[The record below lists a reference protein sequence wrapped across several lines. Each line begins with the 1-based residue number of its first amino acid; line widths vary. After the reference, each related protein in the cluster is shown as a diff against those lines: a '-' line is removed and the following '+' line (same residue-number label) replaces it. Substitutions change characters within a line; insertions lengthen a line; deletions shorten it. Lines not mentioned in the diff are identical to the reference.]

1 MRGNRLGGI
10 AHRADRYA
18 QDHQIR
24 LAHRFGHCV
33 ADRPRKAALG
43 GPGAHIGIGIP
54 ASGRDIGQHF
64 AHRKPDRTAD
74 QPETDDGDA

>member
-1 MRGNRLGGI
+1 MRGDRLGGI
-10 AHRADRYA
+10 AHCADRYA

-24 LAHRFGHCV
+24 LADCIGHAV
-33 ADRPRKAALG
+33 ADHARKAALG

-54 ASGRDIGQHF
+54 ACGRDIGQHF

>member
-24 LAHRFGHCV
+24 LAHRFGHAV
-33 ADRPRKAALG
+33 ADHARKAALG
-43 GPGAHIGIGIP
+43 GAGAHIGIGIP

-64 AHRKPDRTAD
+64 AHRQPDRTAD